1 MKVFGFVAKFLPC
14 VAAAG
19 ALALAG
25 CQDDNYDFNE
35 VDMTVGIG
43 GDGLTLPVSSTNVI
57 KLEDVLELDGSE
69 CVVVRDNG
77 DYVFTQ
83 DGGEATPAHP
93 RIASINVVQSAEP
106 VEGLVEIS
114 AVPST
119 GGTGFDITAGGKAQ
133 SFSYSGD
140 LPDEVASLSHVDV
153 MSTLTFTV
161 NFPASLSSA
170 VTTVR
175 RMSITL
181 PSYMEVEGEQPVS
194 AGNTFVCENVPTGR
208 PFSLDVTLNGLD
220 FSADKQVNGRV
231 AIENGQVVMEGDILV
246 DVEATASTN
255 TGIDGSRLTSSMTM
269 DDITITSA
277 TGRFTPEINI
287 DDLGNVEVTGVPDF
301 LSDGRVRV
309 DLYNPQVIITVSN
322 DMAVGGLVDGIIR
335 SYKGSDMLAE
345 VAVPQ
350 FQVNP
355 SGTTRVCICRRDEG
369 IDHSLYDV
377 VKTVDNLSD
386 VIETIPERI
395 TFEASAQAGPSDDGY
410 FEFDH
415 DYTVKPSYTI
425 DAPIMF
431 DKDARIVYKDTLDG
445 WHDDIEDFELA
456 DGAYINLAA
465 TVENRVPAYLTV
477 DAKAVDIDG
486 NEMGDDEI
494 SVVVNTTVAASEDG
508 ETPAETALSI
518 DLKQVG
524 EGALKRLDGI
534 VFNIEAAASDGNKA
548 VVGKTLNATKHSL
561 VAKDIK
567 VRLVGKIIG
576 DFN

>member
-19 ALALAG
+19 ALALTG

-194 AGNTFVCENVPTGR
+194 AGNTFVCENVPTDR

-231 AIENGQVVMEGDILV
+231 AIENGQVVMEGAILV

-277 TGRFTPEINI
+277 AGRFTPEINI

-395 TFEASAQAGPSDDGY
+395 TFEASAQADPSDDGY

-415 DYTVKPSYTI
+415 DYTVQPSYTI

>member
-19 ALALAG
+19 ALALTG

-119 GGTGFDITAGGKAQ
+119 GGTGFDITAGGTAQ

-194 AGNTFVCENVPTGR
+194 AGNTFVCENVPTSR

-355 SGTTRVCICRRDEG
+355 SGTTRVCFCRRDEG
-369 IDHSLYDV
+369 IDHSLYDDV
-377 VKTVDNLSD
+377 QAIANLSD
-386 VIETIPERI
+386 LVETIPERI
-395 TFEASAQAGPSDDGY
+395 TFEASAHADPSDDGY

-415 DYTVKPSYTI
+415 DYTVQPSYTI

-494 SVVVNTTVAASEDG
+494 SVVVNTTVAASEGG

>member
-181 PSYMEVEGEQPVS
+181 PSYMEVEGEQPVN

-208 PFSLDVTLNGLD
+208 PFSLNVTLNGLD

-395 TFEASAQAGPSDDGY
+395 TFEASAQADPSDDGY

-415 DYTVKPSYTI
+415 DYTVQPSYTI

>member
-19 ALALAG
+19 ALALTG

-194 AGNTFVCENVPTGR
+194 AGNTFVCKNVPTGR

-246 DVEATASTN
+246 YVEATASTN

-277 TGRFTPEINI
+277 AGRFTPEINI

-395 TFEASAQAGPSDDGY
+395 TFEASAQADPSDDGY

-415 DYTVKPSYTI
+415 DYTVQPSYTI

-561 VAKDIK
+561 VAKNIK

>member
-1 MKVFGFVAKFLPC
+1 MA
-14 VAAAG
+14 
-19 ALALAG
+19 
-25 CQDDNYDFNE
+25 
-35 VDMTVGIG
+35 
-43 GDGLTLPVSSTNVI
+43 
-57 KLEDVLELDGSE
+57 
-69 CVVVRDNG
+69 
-77 DYVFTQ
+77 
-83 DGGEATPAHP
+83 EATPAHP

-119 GGTGFDITAGGKAQ
+119 GGTGFDITAVGKAQ

-395 TFEASAQAGPSDDGY
+395 TFEASAQADPSDDGY

-415 DYTVKPSYTI
+415 DYTVQPSYTI

-486 NEMGDDEI
+486 NEMDDDEI

>member
-14 VAAAG
+14 VAAVG
-19 ALALAG
+19 ALALTG

-93 RIASINVVQSAEP
+93 RITSINVVQSAEP

-133 SFSYSGD
+133 SFSYFGD

-194 AGNTFVCENVPTGR
+194 AGNTFVCENVPTDR

-220 FSADKQVNGRV
+220 FFADKQVNGRV

-395 TFEASAQAGPSDDGY
+395 TFEASAQADPSDDGY

-415 DYTVKPSYTI
+415 DYTVQPSYTI

>member
-19 ALALAG
+19 ALALTG

-133 SFSYSGD
+133 SFSYSGG

-194 AGNTFVCENVPTGR
+194 AGNTFVCENVPTDR

-220 FSADKQVNGRV
+220 FSADKKVNGRV

-255 TGIDGSRLTSSMTM
+255 TGIAGSRLTSSMTM

-395 TFEASAQAGPSDDGY
+395 TFEASAQADPSDDGY

-415 DYTVKPSYTI
+415 DYTVQPSYTI

-494 SVVVNTTVAASEDG
+494 SVVVNTTVAASEKG

>member
-19 ALALAG
+19 ALALTG

-83 DGGEATPAHP
+83 EGGDAEPARP
-93 RIASINVVQSAEP
+93 RIAAIEVEQSEP
-106 VEGLVEIS
+106 VEGVVEIS

-119 GGTGFDITAGGKAQ
+119 GGMGFDITAGGKAQ
-133 SFSYSGD
+133 SFSYSGS
-140 LPDEVASLSHVDV
+140 LPEEVTSLSHVALNTD
-153 MSTLTFTV
+153 LTFTV
-161 NFPASLSSA
+161 NFPAALSSA
-170 VTTVR
+170 VSTVR
-175 RMSITL
+175 RMAVTL
-181 PSYMEVEGEQPVS
+181 PSYMEIVGVVPG
-194 AGNTFVCENVPTGR
+194 ADGNTLVFENVPTNR
-208 PFSLDVTLNGLD
+208 PFSLDVTLTGLD
-220 FSADKQVNGRV
+220 FAEDKQVNGRV
-231 AIENGQVVMEGDILV
+231 AIENGKVVMKGDILV

-355 SGTTRVCICRRDEG
+355 SDTTRVCICRRDEG

-395 TFEASAQAGPSDDGY
+395 TFEASAQADPSDDGY

-415 DYTVKPSYTI
+415 DYTVQPSYTI

>member
-19 ALALAG
+19 ALALTG

-93 RIASINVVQSAEP
+93 RITSINVVQSAEP

-161 NFPASLSSA
+161 NFPASMSSA

-231 AIENGQVVMEGDILV
+231 AIENGQVVMEGGILV

-395 TFEASAQAGPSDDGY
+395 TFEASAQADPSDDGY

-415 DYTVKPSYTI
+415 DYTVQPSYTI

>member
-19 ALALAG
+19 ALALTG

-153 MSTLTFTV
+153 NSLLFFTIH
-161 NFPASLSSA
+161 FPEALSSA
-170 VTTVR
+170 TATAR
-175 RMSITL
+175 KIAITL
-181 PSYMEVEGEQPVS
+181 PRYMEIGEVMPS
-194 AGNTFVCENVPTGR
+194 TGGNTIVYNDILTIR
-208 PFSLDVTLNGLD
+208 PFTVAVRIVGLD

-246 DVEATASTN
+246 DVEAIASTN

-395 TFEASAQAGPSDDGY
+395 TFEASAQADPSDDGY

-415 DYTVKPSYTI
+415 DYTVQPSYTI

>member
-19 ALALAG
+19 ALALTG

-194 AGNTFVCENVPTGR
+194 AGNTFVCENVPTDR

-231 AIENGQVVMEGDILV
+231 AIENGQVVMEGYILV

-277 TGRFTPEINI
+277 AGRFTPEINI

-395 TFEASAQAGPSDDGY
+395 TFEASAQADPSDDGY

-415 DYTVKPSYTI
+415 DYTVQPSYTI

>member
-19 ALALAG
+19 ALALTG

-246 DVEATASTN
+246 YVEATASTN

-277 TGRFTPEINI
+277 AGRFTPEINI

-395 TFEASAQAGPSDDGY
+395 TFEASAQADPSDDGY

-415 DYTVKPSYTI
+415 DYTVQPSYTI

-561 VAKDIK
+561 VAKNIK

>member
-77 DYVFTQ
+77 DYVFMQ

-395 TFEASAQAGPSDDGY
+395 TFEASAQADPSDDGY

-415 DYTVKPSYTI
+415 DYTVQPSYTI

>member
-19 ALALAG
+19 ALALTG

-119 GGTGFDITAGGKAQ
+119 GGTGFDITAGGTAQ
-133 SFSYSGD
+133 SFSYSGG

-194 AGNTFVCENVPTGR
+194 AGNTFVCENVPTDR

-231 AIENGQVVMEGDILV
+231 AIENGQVVMEGYILV

-309 DLYNPQVIITVSN
+309 DLYNPQIIITVSN
-322 DMAVGGLVDGIIR
+322 DMAVGGLVTGTIR
-335 SYKGSDMLAE
+335 SFKDGSQLAE

-350 FQVNP
+350 FRVNP
-355 SGTTRVCICRRDEG
+355 SGTTTVCFCRRDEG
-369 IDHSLYDV
+369 IDHSLYDDV
-377 VKTVDNLSD
+377 QAIANLSD
-386 VIETIPERI
+386 LVETIPERI
-395 TFEASAQAGPSDDGY
+395 TFEASAQADPSDDGY

-415 DYTVKPSYTI
+415 DYTVQPSYTI

>member
-19 ALALAG
+19 ALALTG

-355 SGTTRVCICRRDEG
+355 SGTTTVCFCRRDEG
-369 IDHSLYDV
+369 IDHSLYDDV
-377 VKTVDNLSD
+377 QAIANLSD
-386 VIETIPERI
+386 LVETIPERI
-395 TFEASAQAGPSDDGY
+395 TFEASAHADPSDDGY

-415 DYTVKPSYTI
+415 DYTVQPSYTI

-494 SVVVNTTVAASEDG
+494 SVVVNTTVAASEGG